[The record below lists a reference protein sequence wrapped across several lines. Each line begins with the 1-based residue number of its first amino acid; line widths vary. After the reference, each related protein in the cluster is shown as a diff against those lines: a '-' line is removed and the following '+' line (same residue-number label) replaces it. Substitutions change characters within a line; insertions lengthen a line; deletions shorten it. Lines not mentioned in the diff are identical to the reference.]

1 MLEHPLIAVTGAT
14 GGVGGRLT
22 ARLAEAGSRQ
32 RLVVRDLA
40 RAPRIAGAEIR
51 QASGYGARDEMRVAL
66 EGADVLF
73 LIPAAETPDRVQQH
87 ATAIDAA
94 VAAGVRSIVYLS
106 FFGAA
111 PDATFTLARDHWH
124 TEQHVRA
131 TGLPCTFLRMNVYM
145 DFIPAMVSSDGVLRG
160 PAGDGR
166 LAAILRDDVAAAA
179 AAVLT
184 ASSHNG
190 RTYDLTGPD
199 AFTLAEAA
207 EVMSRATGKSIRE
220 VAYVRACGLQAAVA
234 DGPVRANPATD
245 LPLGGAV
252 GGTGGESLRVG
263 LVMKADRPRRP
274 IPSEV
279 PGRPPRGAGPRSTDL
294 TYGSGTA
301 AKRRHARVGPH
312 RSRHKARPPQV
323 AVPKADR

>member
-32 RLVVRDLA
+32 RLVVRDPA

-51 QASGYGARDEMRVAL
+51 QASGYGARDEMRAAL

-87 ATAIDAA
+87 ETAIDAA

-131 TGLPCTFLRMNVYM
+131 TGLPWTFLRMNVYM
-145 DFIPAMVSSDGVLRG
+145 DFIPAMVSSGGVLRG

-184 ASSHNG
+184 AGSHNG

-207 EVMSRATGKSIRE
+207 EVMSRATGKSIRFHDETDEEAFASRATYGATEWE
-220 VAYVRACGLQAAVA
+220 VRGWVSSYWAIRDGSLQ
-234 DGPVRANPATD
+234 PASPD
-245 LPLGGAV
+245 IRHL
-252 GGTGGESLRVG
+252 TG
-263 LVMKADRPRRP
+263 
-274 IPSEV
+274 
-279 PGRPPRGAGPRSTDL
+279 RGAQSIRKYLDAHPEALDHVQQT
-294 TYGSGTA
+294 
-301 AKRRHARVGPH
+301 
-312 RSRHKARPPQV
+312 
-323 AVPKADR
+323 